1 MFQIDS
7 QVETEV
13 VRLLKLKTPLLA
25 IAEETGTDL
34 PEIEKISKVYRVIEL
49 RNTGKAVENISN
61 LVGFSTRIVKK
72 ILIQK
77 GAKDLKP
84 VNFKN
89 KKPLTRQELRLCF
102 EELYFRFVKA
112 LNVGSPRVLRVF
124 KLDAVR
130 IFFRLLEE
138 TPTLKTRV
146 KTLMP
151 VFVYSFLRD
160 RGIDI
165 TFTHLKKY
173 SGLTRHQSFQ
183 MFKKISEEFPKHTT
197 RERKPKIIEYVTTVK
212 NHFLLSSQFLE
223 NAAKILE
230 KFWGLLSDT
239 TDKVIAGTISALAL
253 ISLRR
258 DSPYMLHLCVVLGIA
273 QSSVIYNIK
282 KLAKNLGIL
291 GFTTVGRSKDLIR
304 CQILAKVESIQYI

>member
-173 SGLTRHQSFQ
+173 SGLT
-183 MFKKISEEFPKHTT
+183 
-197 RERKPKIIEYVTTVK
+197 
-212 NHFLLSSQFLE
+212 
-223 NAAKILE
+223 
-230 KFWGLLSDT
+230 
-239 TDKVIAGTISALAL
+239 
-253 ISLRR
+253 
-258 DSPYMLHLCVVLGIA
+258 
-273 QSSVIYNIK
+273 
-282 KLAKNLGIL
+282 
-291 GFTTVGRSKDLIR
+291 
-304 CQILAKVESIQYI
+304 